1 MVSAASAIGANRERQ
16 TMIKTILV
24 PTDGSEHANK
34 AVELAAD
41 IAGKY
46 GAKVIILHALQR
58 HASADE
64 LKAQVAG
71 TRVRAELA
79 KRIDELCQATMN
91 AAAAAFQGYPAP
103 VPIPEEV
110 VKEVG
115 QLILD
120 KARQAVE
127 AKGVTDITVEVIDG
141 AAADSIIA
149 AAKHQKADMIV
160 MGSRGLSNLGGLLM
174 GSVSHKVSHLAP
186 CTCVTVK

>member
-1 MVSAASAIGANRERQ
+1 
-16 TMIKTILV
+16 MIRTILV

-34 AVELAAD
+34 AVDLAAD
-41 IAGKY
+41 IASKY
-46 GAKVIILHALQR
+46 GAKMIILHALLR
-58 HASADE
+58 HASAEE
-64 LKAQVAG
+64 LKASLAG
-71 TRVRAELA
+71 KKIRDELA
-79 KRIDELCQATMN
+79 KRINELCQATIT

-120 KARQAVE
+120 KARQAAE

-141 AAADSIIA
+141 TPADSIVA

-160 MGSRGLSNLGGLLM
+160 MGSRGLSTFGGLLM
-174 GSVSHKVSHLAP
+174 GSVSHKVGHLAP

>member
-1 MVSAASAIGANRERQ
+1 M
-16 TMIKTILV
+16 MIKTILV

-41 IAGKY
+41 IASKY
-46 GAKVIILHALQR
+46 GAKMVILHALLR
-58 HASADE
+58 HASAE
-64 LKAQVAG
+64 EFRAQLAG
-71 TRVRAELA
+71 TRIRDTLA
-79 KRIDELCQATMN
+79 KRIDELCHATLN
-91 AAAAAFQGYPAP
+91 AAAASFQGYPAP

-120 KARQAVE
+120 KARQSAE
-127 AKGVTDITVEVIDG
+127 AKGVSDIVVEVIDG
-141 AAADSIIA
+141 AAADCIVA
-149 AAKHQKADMIV
+149 AAKHQKANMIV
-160 MGSRGLSNLGGLLM
+160 MGSRGLSDIGGLMM